1 MLMYTCD
8 VYILYEGL
16 MVRTQ
21 IYLTEEEKIALQSL
35 ASQSGKKESELIREA
50 IDNYITIYSQDRRDR
65 VMDKVAGLWK
75 DRDDIPELESLR
87 KSWERDVNI

>member
-1 MLMYTCD
+1 MLVYAGN
-8 VYILYEGL
+8 VYILCEGL
-16 MVRTQ
+16 MIRTQ

-35 ASQSGKKESELIREA
+35 ALHSGKKQSELIREA

>member
-1 MLMYTCD
+1 MYTCD

>member
-1 MLMYTCD
+1 
-8 VYILYEGL
+8 

-75 DRDDIPELESLR
+75 DRDDIPELVSLR